1 MSISG
6 PRGTYDILPEQAR
19 KWQWLEGLM
28 RDTAEL
34 YGFREIRTPVFEHT
48 ELFQR
53 GVGESTDIV
62 QKEMYTFTDKA
73 GRSLTLRP
81 EGTAPCV
88 RSFVQ
93 HRVYNQ
99 PQPTKWYYLGPM
111 FRYDRP
117 QAGRYRQFHQ
127 FGAEVFGS
135 NNPSLDAELLLMMI
149 DMIVKA
155 GLKEYDLRL
164 NSVGC
169 ETCRPSYRQALL
181 AYLEPYRDRL
191 CPDCRRRLDVNPL
204 RVLDCKNQGCR
215 EVVAEAPGVGDYLCE
230 DCRRHLA
237 VVTGLLREAGVAY
250 TLDQRLVRG
259 LDYYTNT
266 AFELLVPGI
275 GAQNAIGGGGRYNR
289 LVSEIGGP
297 DVPGIGFAIGLER
310 FLLALEETGALP
322 AFPPDLEVF
331 VATTG
336 ESCASLADRVLREL
350 RGAGFRADRDY
361 MGRSL
366 KAQMRQ
372 ADRQQVQVVVL
383 IGEDEAARGTYTLR
397 CMRTKEQYEIGQAG
411 LINELARILRESREE
426 A

>member
-6 PRGTYDILPEQAR
+6 PRGTFDILPEQAK
-19 KWQWLEGLM
+19 KWQWLEHLM

-34 YGFREIRTPVFEHT
+34 YGFQEIRTPIFEHT
-48 ELFQR
+48 ELFYR

-62 QKEMYTFTDKA
+62 QKEMYTFADKA

-93 HRVYNQ
+93 HKVYNQ

-117 QAGRYRQFHQ
+117 QSGRYRQFHQ

-135 NNPSLDAELLLMMI
+135 NNPSLDAELVIMMV
-149 DMIVKA
+149 DMVVKA
-155 GLKEYDLRL
+155 GLMEYDLHL

-169 ETCRPSYRQALL
+169 EMCRPSYRRALL
-181 AYLEPYRDRL
+181 VYLKPVKERL
-191 CPDCRRRLDVNPL
+191 CTDCRKRLDVNPL
-204 RVLDCKNQGCR
+204 RVLDCKNQSCR
-215 EVVAEAPGVGDYLCE
+215 EVVSGAPGISDYLCE
-230 DCRRHLA
+230 DCRQHLE
-237 VVTGLLREAGVAY
+237 VVTRILSESGVSY
-250 TLDQRLVRG
+250 TFDQQLVRG

-289 LVSEIGGP
+289 LVSEVGGP
-297 DVPGIGFAIGLER
+297 DIPGIGFAIGLER
-310 FLLALEETGALP
+310 LLLALEEAGALP
-322 AFPPDLEVF
+322 VFPPDLEVF

-336 ESCASLADRVLREL
+336 EIYAHLADRALREI

-361 MGRSL
+361 LGRSL

-383 IGEDEAARGTYTLR
+383 IGEDEATRGTYTIR
-397 CMRTKEQYEIGQAG
+397 CMRTKEQYEVGQTA
-411 LINELARILRESREE
+411 LISELTRILR
-426 A
+426 